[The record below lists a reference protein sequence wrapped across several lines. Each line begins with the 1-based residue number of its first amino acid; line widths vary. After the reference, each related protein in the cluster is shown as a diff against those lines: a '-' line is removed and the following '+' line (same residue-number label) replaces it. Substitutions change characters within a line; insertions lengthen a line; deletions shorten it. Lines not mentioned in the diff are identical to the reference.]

1 MLVLSRRRDETI
13 MIGEDIQITVIDI
26 GRQRVRLGIKAPAQ
40 ISVHRQEVFEA
51 IRRKKQTDSAHVKK

>member
-13 MIGEDIQITVIDI
+13 VIGEDIQITVIDI
-26 GRQRVRLGIKAPAQ
+26 GRRRVRLGIKAPAQ

-51 IRRKKQTDSAHVKK
+51 IKRKNQVHSGDAEK